1 MQIVALLPVDKKD
14 KEQRLMFKWLRQS
27 FDLVLWHRCCSE
39 DQGLYPV
46 SDALQAC
53 RRSLPSPDVSSVQY
67 HELSI
72 REGMC
77 DRKKRTRQQ
86 VWQYRI
92 LSTGNCMFL
101 KTKSILLSWL
111 WCCISCWPAVGD
123 SSGKSKHLAVPL
135 SSSLCWIT
143 SEAVTPAWW

>member
-1 MQIVALLPVDKKD
+1 MQILALLPVVKKD
-14 KEQRLMFKWLRQS
+14 KQQQLVFKWLHQS
-27 FDLVLWHRCCSE
+27 FDLVLWHTCSSE

-53 RRSLPSPDVSSVQY
+53 RRNCPCPKASSVQFS
-67 HELSI
+67 EVVI

-86 VWQYRI
+86 VWQCRI
-92 LSTGNCMFL
+92 LSTGNCTFL
-101 KTKSILLSWL
+101 KAKGILLSWL
-111 WCCISCWPAVGD
+111 WRCISCWPAMGD
-123 SSGKSKHLAVPL
+123 SSGKSKHLAVPFP
-135 SSSLCWIT
+135 SHLCWIT